1 MNEISNDSVL
11 VIKRSE
17 LINLLVDSYIQGI
30 ETVQE
35 MIAVAA
41 IKRDDLIKMFDA
53 KFSGTGAE
61 TKN

>member
-1 MNEISNDSVL
+1 MTKIDNDSVL

-17 LINLLVDSYIQGI
+17 LINLLVDSYIQGV

-41 IKRDDLIKMFDA
+41 IQRDDLIKAFEA
-53 KFSGTGAE
+53 KFSGTE
-61 TKN
+61 IKN

>member
-35 MIAVAA
+35 MIAVA
-41 IKRDDLIKMFDA
+41 IKRDDLIKRFEA
-53 KFSGTGAE
+53 KFSGAE